1 MARRRDSRRVG
12 RVGECWAVAEAARM
26 VGLLEEGLLSEEEE
40 GTGISTRV
48 AVRRVV
54 IAGGGRD
61 VCCGLPGSSGV
72 LRKLSWFEVA

>member
-12 RVGECWAVAEAARM
+12 RVGECWAVAVAARM
-26 VGLLEEGLLSEEEE
+26 VGLLEEGLWSEEEE
-40 GTGISTRV
+40 EEEAGTGISTRV

-54 IAGGGRD
+54 IAGGGCE

-72 LRKLSWFEVA
+72 WRS